1 MKLQEW
7 LLVMMVVVTM
17 VVNQGEIIR
26 IVISYDG
33 CGYNS
38 CKSGWNYKNGY

>member
-26 IVISYDG
+26 IVISYDD
-33 CGYNS
+33 CGYKA
-38 CKSGWNYKNGY
+38 CKSGWNYKNVY